1 MYWVEKILG
10 RMLMLSMVSQCQ
22 CPARAGHAPFISP
35 QGGTKESERVTNER
49 TKWERKEE
57 ETEEKRRT
65 EKLTPATCP
74 ACDKV
79 VKANFM
85 QLQIRSADEP
95 MTTF

>member
-1 MYWVEKILG
+1 M
-10 RMLMLSMVSQCQ
+10 
-22 CPARAGHAPFISP
+22 HAPFILP
-35 QGGTKESERVTNER
+35 QERVERKRVSVGRTNER

>member
-1 MYWVEKILG
+1 M
-10 RMLMLSMVSQCQ
+10 
-22 CPARAGHAPFISP
+22 
-35 QGGTKESERVTNER
+35 GGTKASERGMNKRNEKR
-49 TKWERKEE
+49 DEKETKEKRK
-57 ETEEKRRT
+57 TKTRRT